1 MALAQAALQLGLSVL
16 NRVSPQAVDSQVRF
30 DVELTTA
37 ELQTLSEGVNAAVTL
52 SNAGVSAPS
61 PGVGGSSLVF

>member
-1 MALAQAALQLGLSVL
+1 
-16 NRVSPQAVDSQVRF
+16 VSPQAVDSQVRF

-37 ELQTLSEGVNAAVTL
+37 ELQTLTEGANAAVTL

-61 PGVGGSSLVF
+61 PSAGVGGSSLVF